1 MWKTSLKVQS
11 SVLSGS
17 DFCESDFL
25 MKETKTSMYK
35 QKEAVVSVQYSK
47 KKLFSQSY
55 CKIINGIGKLCSCP
69 WSYSDM
75 SG

>member
-11 SVLSGS
+11 SVFSGS

-47 KKLFSQSY
+47 KNYLVKVTVKL
-55 CKIINGIGKLCSCP
+55 
-69 WSYSDM
+69 
-75 SG
+75 

>member
-35 QKEAVVSVQYSK
+35 QKEAMVSVQYSK
-47 KKLFSQSY
+47 KNYLVKVTVKL
-55 CKIINGIGKLCSCP
+55 
-69 WSYSDM
+69 
-75 SG
+75 